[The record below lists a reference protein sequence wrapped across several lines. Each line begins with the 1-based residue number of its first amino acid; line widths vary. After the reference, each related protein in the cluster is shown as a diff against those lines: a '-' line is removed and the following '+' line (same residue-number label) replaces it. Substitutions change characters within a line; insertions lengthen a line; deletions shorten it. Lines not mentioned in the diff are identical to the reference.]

1 MFLDADSPTGLARC
15 FVLPMSYQSPRSLQD
30 KWGGRPAART
40 PIHHHLMCIKARS
53 PLIAKTNKKSRI
65 DHRQQQAGGG
75 RGAAGCSAPLF
86 PSLSTLGQRPRSWG
100 QAPAYRGQVT
110 RAGQLSPLH
119 PRPKSCPGQMRK
131 LRHRGICGRQVS
143 HKEDWAALAG
153 PVPTAGTVWTLEVQG
168 SGTPVQGA
176 TSFARSSQPRKVAWA
191 RTPSPGTWCPRV
203 RGPGPGPVVLEPRGT
218 LGLGQMFAGPVEGV
232 PGHRN
237 LDIPA

>member
-1 MFLDADSPTGLARC
+1 
-15 FVLPMSYQSPRSLQD
+15 MSYQSPRSLQD

-86 PSLSTLGQRPRSWG
+86 PSLSILGQRPRSWG

-153 PVPTAGTVWTLEVQG
+153 PVPTVGTVWTLEVQG

-176 TSFARSSQPRKVAWA
+176 TSFARSASPGRWPGPAPPPQGPGAPVFGVGGRGMSCWSRVGPWAWA
-191 RTPSPGTWCPRV
+191 RCLQGQWKGSQATGTWTSQRESQPDSA
-203 RGPGPGPVVLEPRGT
+203 E
-218 LGLGQMFAGPVEGV
+218 
-232 PGHRN
+232 
-237 LDIPA
+237 